1 MSKITIVGDVV
12 NIKSSMKL
20 EDLMTIH
27 KYRPDALA
35 LMGGEDGKDE
45 VFRVFADPNAEGSV
59 QPYAVV
65 FSKAAQDGAAYVN
78 IHIDPKGDA
87 REYVA
92 DTFGVAI
99 TNLNKVEEGLPSV
112 LESINNEKAAMVA
125 SIEVAG

>member
-45 VFRVFADPNAEGSV
+45 VFRVFANTDGNGSV
-59 QPYAVV
+59 EPYAVM
-65 FSKAAQDGAAYVN
+65 FGKAAQDGAAYVN
-78 IHIDPKGDA
+78 IHIDPKGDVK
-87 REYVA
+87 EYVA
-92 DTFGVAI
+92 DAFGAAI
-99 TNLNKVEEGLPSV
+99 TNLNKVEANLPGV
-112 LESINNEKAAMVA
+112 LASINNEKAAMVA